1 MLEFLLCSSI
11 TILPDYLYRR
21 FAQGKR
27 IGREITL
34 FSVWYELRWGI
45 TLCLILTVSLITTIF
60 YFHPSTKAANAVF
73 RTVTI
78 MPEDMGRVAETFV
91 GLNERVE
98 AGQPLFRLESSS
110 QEAQVQTAEARLAE
124 LEAARFRA
132 RAQLAEAEAGIGQAR
147 ANLQQAQDEFET
159 RAELFGRNP
168 GAIPEREVET
178 AQVRVE
184 AQEAALV
191 AAEAARDA
199 VQAQLEIEL
208 PAQIVTARTEL
219 RQAQVALDRT
229 TVVAGTDGIVQQFAL
244 RPGDIVNPMLRP
256 AGILVPDTRVTG
268 LLAGFGQIEAQVM
281 EPGMIGEVACVA
293 KPWQII
299 PMVVTEIQDVIASGQ
314 VRPTDQLV
322 GVEQM
327 AQPGTITVILEPL
340 YPGQLDDL
348 PRGSSCIANAY
359 SDHHDELQDPDIGTF
374 RALAL
379 HGIDAT
385 AVVHASILRIQAL
398 LLPFQTLVFSEGH

>member
-1 MLEFLLCSSI
+1 
-11 TILPDYLYRR
+11 
-21 FAQGKR
+21 
-27 IGREITL
+27 
-34 FSVWYELRWGI
+34 
-45 TLCLILTVSLITTIF
+45 VSLITTIF
-60 YFHPSTKAANAVF
+60 YFHPSTKAAHAVF

-91 GLNERVE
+91 GLNQRVE
-98 AGQPLFRLESSS
+98 AGQPLFRLESAA

-229 TVVAGTDGIVQQFAL
+229 TVVAGTGGIVQQFAL
-244 RPGDIVNPMLRP
+244 RPGDIVNPLLRP

-293 KPWQII
+293 KPWQVI
-299 PMVVTEIQDVIASGQ
+299 PVVVTEIQDVIASGQ

-322 GVEQM
+322 GVEQIG
-327 AQPGTITVILEPL
+327 QQGTITVILEPL

-359 SDHHDELQDPDIGTF
+359 SDHHDALQDPDIGTV
-374 RALAL
+374 RAIAL
-379 HGIDAT
+379 HAIDAT
-385 AVVHASILRIQAL
+385 AVVHALILRTQAL
-398 LLPFQTLVFSEGH
+398 LLPSQPLVFSGGH